1 MNKNQTTE
9 EKFSIGS
16 PHWLV
21 EIRKGNSKLV
31 ADLYRRYK
39 KDFVRWIQSQTS
51 CSNDF
56 AVDVFQD
63 SVLAL
68 YENIKKGKITTFEHG
83 VGKYLFGI
91 GKKVYYMHVRKKE
104 QKKVQMISIEEKEHY
119 LENLSIQIPLS
130 NLEDVNPMLKLLLKM
145 KEPCKSILYLYYYRE
160 YRTAEIAD
168 ELKYKNE
175 NVVRVQKARCMSAL
189 RKIYHKK
196 TSN

>member
-1 MNKNQTTE
+1 MTE

-16 PHWLV
+16 PHWLA
-21 EIRKGNSKLV
+21 EMQKGNSKLV
-31 ADLYRRYK
+31 ADLYKRYK
-39 KDFVRWIQSQTS
+39 KDFVRWIQNQTS

-68 YENIKKGKITTFEHG
+68 YENIKKGKITAFEHG

-91 GKKVYYMHVRKKE
+91 GKKVYFMHVRKKKQ
-104 QKKVQMISIEEKEHY
+104 QKMQMISIEGKEHY
-119 LENLSIQIPLS
+119 LENLSIQIPL
-130 NLEDVNPMLKLLLKM
+130 NKLDGANPMLKLLLKM

-160 YRTAEIAD
+160 YKAAEIAD
-168 ELKYKNE
+168 ELKYKSE

-189 RKIYHKK
+189 RKMYHKT